1 MVSLFYLVSLVSLF
15 YLVSLVSFPKL
26 TLRLLLADGAPLL
39 GWGETFGEGYKQAI
53 DKIWGPVAKN
63 GFSGENPTT
72 TGQSCAKKKVAF
84 SQLYKYQSFSG
95 FQLFFEDKKTDFRHV
110 SRYLAKRK
118 NTDVS
123 P

>member
-1 MVSLFYLVSLVSLF
+1 MVSLISLVLLFTLFFLVSLVSLF
-15 YLVSLVSFPKL
+15 SLVSLVSFPEL
-26 TLRLLLADGAPLL
+26 TLRLLLADGPPLL

-84 SQLYKYQSFSG
+84 SQINIG
-95 FQLFFEDKKTDFRHV
+95 FRVLFFGKKWIFGPKEH
-110 SRYLAKRK
+110 SLAKC
-118 NTDVS
+118 
-123 P
+123 